1 MAKKRIVEASYSWI
15 NTGHKGLRYR
25 AHPTR
30 KHGIQTDKYYA
41 IRFKVD
47 GKRYEQGLGW
57 LSEGWTLK
65 KSTDKLNELRQC
77 AKEGKPFLL
86 QEIRTA
92 EAERKK
98 QEEEARAREEEDNVL
113 VGTFWNDTYL
123 PSARATK
130 NPRTIETEK
139 SYYKNW
145 IESVI
150 GHIPIRDLVPFHVQ
164 GIRKKLLD
172 AEKTPRTIQYCLAI
186 VRQVWN
192 TAVRDGLVSGPSPT
206 RNVKAPEIDNAR
218 VRFLSVAEADT
229 LLAALKAKSEKT
241 YRISLL
247 SLHTGMRFGEIANLR
262 WGDIDIDRG
271 IITILQSKNKRTRY
285 AFMTVVVKD
294 LFSKMTAGKPEDFV
308 FLDRK
313 GQKLF
318 DISNVFQRIVD
329 EIGFNA
335 GVEDPKRKVVF
346 HTLRHSFASLL
357 VENGTDLYTVQK
369 LLGHQTLSQT
379 TRYAHLSNGALRNAV
394 DRLNEKM
401 KADQARKNVVE
412 NVIELKI

>member
-1 MAKKRIVEASYSWI
+1 MAEKKTDETTFRWI
-15 NTGHKGLRYR
+15 NTNHKGLRYR

-57 LSEGWTLK
+57 LSDGWTLK
-65 KSTDKLNELRQC
+65 KAVDKLNELRQC
-77 AKEGKPFLL
+77 AKEGKPFML
-86 QEIRTA
+86 QEIRA
-92 EAERKK
+92 AAAERKK
-98 QEEEARAREEEDNVL
+98 EEEEARAREEEDNVL
-113 VGTFWNDTYL
+113 VDAFWTDTYL

-139 SYYKNW
+139 SYYTNW
-145 IESVI
+145 IKPVI

-186 VRQVWN
+186 VRQIWN

-206 RNVKAPEIDNAR
+206 RDVKVPKIDNAR
-218 VRFLSVAEADT
+218 VRFLSVAEAET
-229 LLAALKAKSEKT
+229 LLTALKTKSEKT

-247 SLHTGMRFGEIANLR
+247 SFHTGMRFGEIANLR
-262 WGDIDIDRG
+262 WGDIDIERG
-271 IITILQSKNKRTRY
+271 IITIMQSKNNRTRY
-285 AFMTVVVKD
+285 AFMTDGVKD
-294 LFSKMTAGKPEDFV
+294 MFAEMKPGCAEDFV

-318 DISNVFQRIVD
+318 DISNMFQRTVD
-329 EIGFNA
+329 EIGLNA

-379 TRYAHLSNGALRNAV
+379 TRYAHLSNGALKNAIE
-394 DRLNEKM
+394 RLNEKITTDRA
-401 KADQARKNVVE
+401 KADRENVVE
-412 NVIELKI
+412 LKR